1 MPIKVYSANIL
12 SGASSCQFPTMP
24 VGAYVAAL
32 EIGTMSTA
40 VQMMLYASL
49 DEGASYRQ
57 MYTVQQ
63 NTSTVAANSFC
74 VLAAIGTAGGAVA
87 IPPGHRNLQVRGTAV
102 VSGGVAFKI
111 IALDGN

>member
-1 MPIKVYSANIL
+1 MPVKVYSANIL

-24 VGAYVAAL
+24 AGAYITCL

-49 DEGASYRQ
+49 DEGATYRQ
-57 MYTVQQ
+57 MYTIQQ

-74 VLAAIGTAGGAVA
+74 VLAGIGTAGGVVVV
-87 IPPGHRNLQVRGTAV
+87 PPGHRNLQIRGTAV

-111 IALDGN
+111 IALDDN